1 MRADGSTT
9 RGAARA
15 PGSSLAGS
23 GPAEKLARLP
33 FLEAT
38 DFRRGGDQL
47 AKPNFE
53 YQKRQ
58 KELEKKK
65 KKEEKL
71 QRKLEK
77 KNAPGDASPPEAPAE
92 PAPAAREIP

>member
-1 MRADGSTT
+1 MVATL
-9 RGAARA
+9 
-15 PGSSLAGS
+15 SLAGS
-23 GPAEKLARLP
+23 GRAADARSVSDLFRLAVVLS
-33 FLEAT
+33 
-38 DFRRGGDQL
+38 GGDQL

-71 QRKLEK
+71 LRKQEK
-77 KNAPGDASPPEAPAE
+77 KNVQPGDDPDQIPEPQVPVQGE
-92 PAPAAREIP
+92 TT